1 MKDKSLHK
9 VAEHL
14 YVQDFLNLEE
24 TAKRVGVNERT
35 IRRWQGQDNWLEKRR
50 QFIEQH
56 SHIHEDLYKLARS
69 TYEIIKEDMKNG
81 DYINPGRLNQ
91 LLNLLE
97 AMFKTQKTEQIL
109 DLYRNQQPSEPNT
122 EIDFDEIEKQCGVC
136 SSEIISY
143 SKLIRDADKIDIIF
157 QLCSMPK
164 LTNGSGSGYNK
175 KCLKELLDK
184 QSVTIKSDRSVL
196 DVVFAQMGLL
206 FNIYYKESF
215 DKIDL
220 DKFFESRIKFTQNKL
235 NEKDMK
241 ILETTIGKVR
251 FLLGE

>member
-35 IRRWQGQDNWLEKRR
+35 IRRWQGKNNWLEKRR
-50 QFIEQH
+50 KFIEQH

-81 DYINPGRLNQ
+81 DYINPARLNQ

-122 EIDFDEIEKQCGVC
+122 EIDFDEIITQE
-136 SSEIISY
+136 
-143 SKLIRDADKIDIIF
+143 F
-157 QLCSMPK
+157 
-164 LTNGSGSGYNK
+164 
-175 KCLKELLDK
+175 LK
-184 QSVTIKSDRSVL
+184 
-196 DVVFAQMGLL
+196 M
-206 FNIYYKESF
+206 
-215 DKIDL
+215 
-220 DKFFESRIKFTQNKL
+220 
-235 NEKDMK
+235 
-241 ILETTIGKVR
+241 LE
-251 FLLGE
+251 

>member
-35 IRRWQGQDNWLEKRR
+35 IRRWQGKNNWLEKRR

-56 SHIHEDLYKLARS
+56 SHINEDLYKLARS

-122 EIDFDEIEKQCGVC
+122 EIDFDEIITQ
-136 SSEIISY
+136 
-143 SKLIRDADKIDIIF
+143 DF
-157 QLCSMPK
+157 
-164 LTNGSGSGYNK
+164 
-175 KCLKELLDK
+175 LK
-184 QSVTIKSDRSVL
+184 
-196 DVVFAQMGLL
+196 M
-206 FNIYYKESF
+206 
-215 DKIDL
+215 
-220 DKFFESRIKFTQNKL
+220 
-235 NEKDMK
+235 
-241 ILETTIGKVR
+241 LE
-251 FLLGE
+251 

>member
-1 MKDKSLHK
+1 MKFEEKLKKVFTDYVFENYIMECPEIALKYYHSLR
-9 VAEHL
+9 VA
-14 YVQDFLNLEE
+14 
-24 TAKRVGVNERT
+24 RVCRDLASEVGLNERKAYAVGLLHD
-35 IRRWQGQDNWLEKRR
+35 IARFR
-50 QFIEQH
+50 QFTDYATFQ
-56 SHIHEDLYKLARS
+56 DLNSFDHGQRAVDMLF
-69 TYEIIKEDMKNG
+69 EEGLIKPFDIPKNW
-81 DYINPGRLNQ
+81 YPAVYFSIKNHN
-91 LLNLLE
+91 
-97 AMFKTQKTEQIL
+97 KK
-109 DLYRNQQPSEPNT
+109 

-235 NEKDMK
+235 NENDMK

-251 FLLGE
+251 FLLEG